1 MFFPPRAIWRRSGYI
16 RNNLAMDSGF
26 SINRAKKETTMTAL
40 SGALQDLNDL
50 YFFAAVVEHGGF
62 SAAGRALGIPK
73 SRLSKRVAQ
82 LEERLGV
89 RLLQRTTRRFVVTE
103 VGERFYAHC
112 RAVLEEAQA
121 AQDAVDELRAE
132 PRGVV
137 RLSCP
142 VSLAQTVLAYLL
154 PDFLALYPKMQVR
167 VTSSDRRV
175 DVISEGY
182 DLAIRV
188 RNKLD
193 TDANLVVR
201 SFGHS
206 ATTLVASPS
215 LLKTHGHPTTPEE
228 LARLPALSMREH
240 EGAQVWELVDA
251 KGAQVN
257 VEVQARLITGDFA
270 VLLESARRG
279 LGVALLP
286 EFVCAPA
293 IGAGELEVVLP
304 EWSVPQGIMHFVYPS
319 RRGMLP
325 GVRALVDFLAEHL
338 PETTLL
344 KHEQCKQ
351 RPLGELPASG

>member
-1 MFFPPRAIWRRSGYI
+1 MPV
-16 RNNLAMDSGF
+16 
-26 SINRAKKETTMTAL
+26 L

-62 SAAGRALGIPK
+62 SAAGRALGVPK

-89 RLLQRTTRRFVVTE
+89 RLLQRTTRRFMVTE
-103 VGERFYAHC
+103 VGERFYTHC

-142 VSLAQTVLAYLL
+142 ISLAQTVLAYLL
-154 PDFLALYPKMQVR
+154 PDFLARYPKLQVR
-167 VTSSDRRV
+167 VLSSDRRV
-175 DVISEGY
+175 DVIGEGY

-188 RNKLD
+188 RSKLD

-201 SFGHS
+201 NFGQ
-206 ATTLVASPS
+206 ARTCLVASPA
-215 LLKTHGHPTTPEE
+215 LLDAHGRPGVPDE
-228 LARLPALSMREH
+228 LSGLPALSMREH

-251 KGAQVN
+251 HGERTN
-257 VEVQARLITGDFA
+257 VEIQARLITGDFA

-293 IGAGELEVVLP
+293 ISAGELEVVLP
-304 EWSVPQGIMHFVYPS
+304 GWSEPEGIMHFVYPS

-325 GVRALVDFLAEHL
+325 GVRALVDYLAEHL
-338 PETTLL
+338 PEATSR
-344 KHEQCKQ
+344 KHEQCRR
-351 RPLGELPASG
+351 RPLEDLPRA

>member
-1 MFFPPRAIWRRSGYI
+1 
-16 RNNLAMDSGF
+16 L
-26 SINRAKKETTMTAL
+26 ETIMTVMG
-40 SGALQDLNDL
+40 GALQDLNDL

-62 SAAGRALGIPK
+62 SAAGRALGVPK

-103 VGERFYAHC
+103 VGERFYGHC

-142 VSLAQTVLAYLL
+142 VSLSQTVLAYVL

-167 VTSSDRRV
+167 VISSDRRV
-175 DVISEGY
+175 DVIGEGY

-188 RNKLD
+188 RSKLD
-193 TDANLVVR
+193 TDANLVIR
-201 SFGHS
+201 SFGQ
-206 ATTLVASPS
+206 ARTLLVASPT
-215 LLKTHGHPTTPEE
+215 LLNRLGRPAKPAE
-228 LARLPALSMREH
+228 LAKLPGLSMREH
-240 EGAQVWELVDA
+240 EGAQIWGLVSA
-251 KGAQVN
+251 TGQQVN
-257 VEVQARLITGDFA
+257 VEMQARLITGDFA
-270 VLLESARRG
+270 LLLESARRG
-279 LGVALLP
+279 MGVSLLP
-286 EFVCAPA
+286 DFVCAGA
-293 IGAGELEVVLP
+293 IIRGDLEVVLP
-304 EWSVPQGIMHFVYPS
+304 DWSIPEGIMHFVYPS

-325 GVRALVDFLAEHL
+325 GVRALVDFLAERL
-338 PETTLL
+338 PEATLL

-351 RPLGELPASG
+351 RPLDDLPKDGS

>member
-1 MFFPPRAIWRRSGYI
+1 
-16 RNNLAMDSGF
+16 
-26 SINRAKKETTMTAL
+26 MTVL

-62 SAAGRALGIPK
+62 SAAGRALGVPK

-142 VSLAQTVLAYLL
+142 VSLAQTVLAHLL
-154 PDFLALYPKMQVR
+154 PDFLVQYPKMQVR
-167 VTSSDRRV
+167 VLSSDRRV
-175 DVISEGY
+175 DVIGEGY

-193 TDANLVVR
+193 TDANLVIR

-206 ATTLVASPS
+206 RTKLVASPA
-215 LLKTHGHPTTPEE
+215 LLQGQGRPTQPDH
-228 LARLPALSMREH
+228 LAKLPALSMREH
-240 EGAQVWELVDA
+240 EGAQVWELIDA
-251 KGAQVN
+251 NGVQVT

-270 VLLESARRG
+270 VLLEAARRG
-279 LGVALLP
+279 MGVALLP

-293 IGAGELEVVLP
+293 ITAGELEVVLP
-304 EWSVPQGIMHFVYPS
+304 DWSAPEGTMHFVYPS

-325 GVRALVDFLAEHL
+325 GVRALVDFLAERL
-338 PETTLL
+338 PATTLM

-351 RPLGELPASG
+351 RPLDALPTP

>member
-1 MFFPPRAIWRRSGYI
+1 
-16 RNNLAMDSGF
+16 
-26 SINRAKKETTMTAL
+26 MTLL

-62 SAAGRALGIPK
+62 SAAGRALGVPK

-142 VSLAQTVLAYLL
+142 VSLSQTVLAWLL
-154 PDFLALYPKMQVR
+154 PDFLAMYPKMQVR
-167 VTSSDRRV
+167 LVSGDRRV
-175 DVISEGY
+175 DVIGEGF

-188 RNKLD
+188 RSNLD
-193 TDANLVVR
+193 SDANLVIR
-201 SFGHS
+201 TFGQ
-206 ATTLVASPS
+206 ARTTLVASPA
-215 LLKTHGHPTTPEE
+215 LLDAQGRPATPDE

-240 EGAQVWELVDA
+240 EGAQVWELIDA
-251 KGAQVN
+251 DGSKVS
-257 VEVQARLITGDFA
+257 VEVRARLITGDFA
-270 VLLESARRG
+270 VLLEAARRG
-279 LGVALLP
+279 MGVALLP

-293 IGAGELEVVLP
+293 IQAGELEVVLP
-304 EWSVPQGIMHFVYPS
+304 DWSAPEGTMHFVYPS

-325 GVRALVDFLAEHL
+325 GVRALVDFLAERL
-338 PETTLL
+338 PATTLL
-344 KHEQCKQ
+344 KHEQCK
-351 RPLGELPASG
+351 RRTLDALPKA

>member
-1 MFFPPRAIWRRSGYI
+1 
-16 RNNLAMDSGF
+16 
-26 SINRAKKETTMTAL
+26 MTVL
-40 SGALQDLNDL
+40 SGALHDLNDL
-50 YFFAAVVEHGGF
+50 YFFAAVVDHGGF
-62 SAAGRALGIPK
+62 SAAGRALGVPK

-103 VGERFYAHC
+103 VGERFVTHC

-142 VSLAQTVLAYLL
+142 VSLTQTVLAHVL
-154 PDFLALYPKMQVR
+154 PDFLLQYPKMQVR

-175 DVISEGY
+175 DVIGEGF

-201 SFGHS
+201 SFGHGR
-206 ATTLVASPS
+206 TLLVANPALLDS
-215 LLKTHGHPTTPEE
+215 LGRPAKPTE

-240 EGAQVWELVDA
+240 EGAQVWELIDA
-251 KGAQVN
+251 SGKAVS
-257 VEVQARLITGDFA
+257 VEVQARLVTGDFA
-270 VLLESARRG
+270 LLLEAARRG
-279 LGVALLP
+279 MGVALLP

-293 IGAGELEVVLP
+293 IAQGDLEVVLP
-304 EWSVPQGIMHFVYPS
+304 QWSVPEGIMHFVYPS

-325 GVRALVDFLAEHL
+325 GVRALVDYLAERL
-338 PETTLL
+338 PAATLL
-344 KHEQCKQ
+344 KHQQCKE
-351 RPLGELPASG
+351 RSLDGLSPV

>member
-1 MFFPPRAIWRRSGYI
+1 M
-16 RNNLAMDSGF
+16 
-26 SINRAKKETTMTAL
+26 MTVL

-62 SAAGRALGIPK
+62 SAAGRALGVPK

-132 PRGVV
+132 PRGMV

-167 VTSSDRRV
+167 LLSGDRRV
-175 DVISEGY
+175 DVIGEGY

-193 TDANLVVR
+193 TDANLVIR
-201 SFGHS
+201 TFGQS
-206 ATTLVASPS
+206 RTKLVASPA
-215 LLKTHGHPTTPEE
+215 LLNAQGRPTQPDE
-228 LARLPALSMREH
+228 LAKLPALSMREH
-240 EGAQVWELVDA
+240 EGAQVWELIDA
-251 KGAQVN
+251 SGTQVG
-257 VEVQARLITGDFA
+257 VEVHARLITGDFA

-279 LGVALLP
+279 MGVALLP

-293 IGAGELEVVLP
+293 ITRGELEVVLP
-304 EWSVPQGIMHFVYPS
+304 EWSAPEGTMHFVYPS

-325 GVRALVDFLAEHL
+325 GVRALVDFLAERL
-338 PETTLL
+338 PATTLMQ
-344 KHEQCKQ
+344 HEQCKK
-351 RPLGELPASG
+351 RPLNDLPK

>member
-1 MFFPPRAIWRRSGYI
+1 M
-16 RNNLAMDSGF
+16 
-26 SINRAKKETTMTAL
+26 L

-62 SAAGRALGIPK
+62 SAAGRALGVPK

-103 VGERFYAHC
+103 VGERFYGHC

-142 VSLAQTVLAYLL
+142 VSLAQTVIAYLL

-167 VTSSDRRV
+167 LMSGNRRV
-175 DVISEGY
+175 DVIGEGY

-188 RNKLD
+188 RSKLD

-201 SFGHS
+201 SFGQ
-206 ATTLVASPS
+206 ATTTLVASPG
-215 LLKTHGHPTTPEE
+215 LLDAIGRPTIPDE
-228 LARLPALSMREH
+228 LAKLPALSMREH
-240 EGAQVWELVDA
+240 EGAQTWELIDA
-251 KGAQVN
+251 KGSQVN

-293 IGAGELEVVLP
+293 IAAGELEVVLP
-304 EWSVPQGIMHFVYPS
+304 QWSMPDGIMHFVYPS

-325 GVRALVDFLAEHL
+325 GVRALVDFLAERL
-338 PETTLL
+338 PATTLL
-344 KHEQCKQ
+344 KHDQCKR
-351 RPLGELPASG
+351 RPLDELPSP

>member
-1 MFFPPRAIWRRSGYI
+1 MTV
-16 RNNLAMDSGF
+16 LA
-26 SINRAKKETTMTAL
+26 
-40 SGALQDLNDL
+40 GALHDLNDL
-50 YFFAAVVEHGGF
+50 YFFAAVVEHAGF
-62 SAAGRALGIPK
+62 SAAGRALGVPK

-167 VTSSDRRV
+167 MLSSNSRV
-175 DVISEGY
+175 DVIGEGF

-188 RNKLD
+188 RTKLD
-193 TDANLVVR
+193 TDANLVIR
-201 SFGHS
+201 TFGQS
-206 ATTLVASPS
+206 RTKLVASPA
-215 LLKTHGHPTTPEE
+215 LLDAEGRPGQPDE
-228 LARLPALSMREH
+228 LAKLPALSMREH
-240 EGAQVWELVDA
+240 EGPQIWELIDA
-251 KGAQVN
+251 KGKQIH
-257 VEVQARLITGDFA
+257 VEVKPRLISGDF
-270 VLLESARRG
+270 VILLESARRG
-279 LGVALLP
+279 MGVALLP
-286 EFVCAPA
+286 EFVCAAA
-293 IGAGELEVVLP
+293 IKAGELEVVLP
-304 EWSVPQGIMHFVYPS
+304 EWSAPEGTMHFVYPS

-325 GVRALVDFLAEHL
+325 GVRALVDFLAERL
-338 PETTLL
+338 PATTML
-344 KHEQCKQ
+344 KHEQCKE
-351 RPLGELPASG
+351 RPLDPLPSSF